1 MHLGARTARVRRN
14 SKEIDI
20 SIAEVKVGDVV
31 IVRPGEKIAVDGL
44 VLAGKTAIDESMV
57 TGESLPV
64 EKEPGA
70 DVIGG
75 TLNTTGSIRFRA
87 TRVGADTVLAQI
99 VRLVEDAQ
107 ASKAAVQRLADVVA
121 SYFVPA
127 VLGIATLAAVG
138 WLRFRPDT
146 RASHA
151 ISGAVGASRP
161 PGPRARGP
169 PRSAP

>member
-75 TLNTTGSIRFRA
+75 CLNTTVVIRLRGPRRHA
-87 TRVGADTVLAQI
+87 GAAVAQI
-99 VRLVEDAQ
+99 LRLV
-107 ASKAAVQRLADVVA
+107 
-121 SYFVPA
+121 
-127 VLGIATLAAVG
+127 
-138 WLRFRPDT
+138 
-146 RASHA
+146 
-151 ISGAVGASRP
+151 
-161 PGPRARGP
+161 
-169 PRSAP
+169 